1 MLYSTVEINKLEEE
15 IINLRNENQMLKEQ
29 LKQTNINGET
39 IHNSSIIDEGMELH
53 RRQLL
58 NMLEP
63 SNYETEDEYSNTSY
77 ENMKNGYKEMGNLN
91 LEIANESRN
100 SDLESLQSCEDNNYD
115 EMAKAYAELQL

>member
-63 SNYETEDEYSNTSY
+63 SNYEIEDEYSNTSY
-77 ENMKNGYKEMGNLN
+77 EDMKNGYKEMGSLN
-91 LEIANESRN
+91 LEIANESRD
-100 SDLESLQSCEDNNYD
+100 SDLESLQLCEDNNYD
-115 EMAKAYAELQL
+115 EMADAYAELQ